1 MKQLLLTF
9 VLLVGSFTN
18 AQTFNFSCTAQELE
32 AERIGLLEA
41 LANNAI
47 YTHVETGYTPD
58 TDEYAVVVIGTSLDG
73 TESEYF
79 NDFITYT
86 YLTNLNGDV
95 TGGWNGFYA
104 DAQEAV
110 ADSEKD
116 GKAELRSLTNSR
128 TLEIESLSTEDIS
141 VVAEWD
147 SAKGHFITIGDVEIL
162 SSEFGH
168 KNYGKISENDFK
180 RLLSRVTE
188 VIAVQ
193 AADFL
198 KNSIVQYIKSVLAT
212 GDTTIEHET
221 LSNGYD
227 RFTVSFNGAGENG
240 SDPWQLRLTTTDPIE
255 ELQREPVDYL
265 QFFFTQITEI
275 VDEAQVEYNSRLD
288 QSVIENQI
296 ASANASNTLYSQT
309 QDEYNAIGTEQG
321 GIDRTDVITALDP
334 IYPSNSTD
342 GINLETG
349 FVGGT
354 HRITIAITQ
363 DPLNPV
369 SIFLE
374 AVDFGN
380 LSMKDMTV
388 DQFNEYYAAAWIFV
402 DNNYIYN

>member
-1 MKQLLLTF
+1 M
-9 VLLVGSFTN
+9 
-18 AQTFNFSCTAQELE
+18 
-32 AERIGLLEA
+32 
-41 LANNAI
+41 AI
-47 YTHVETGYTPD
+47 
-58 TDEYAVVVIGTSLDG
+58 
-73 TESEYF
+73 
-79 NDFITYT
+79 
-86 YLTNLNGDV
+86 
-95 TGGWNGFYA
+95 
-104 DAQEAV
+104 
-110 ADSEKD
+110 
-116 GKAELRSLTNSR
+116 
-128 TLEIESLSTEDIS
+128 
-141 VVAEWD
+141 
-147 SAKGHFITIGDVEIL
+147 
-162 SSEFGH
+162 

-198 KNSIVQYIKSVLAT
+198 KKSIVQFIKTVLAT

-221 LSNGYD
+221 LSSGYD
-227 RFTVSFNGAGENG
+227 RFTISFDGAGENG

-275 VDEAQVEYNSRLD
+275 VNEAQIEYNSRLD

-296 ASANASNTLYSQT
+296 ASANASNTLYNQT
-309 QDEYNAIGTEQG
+309 QGEYDAIGTEQG
-321 GIDRTDVITALDP
+321 GIDRTNVIIALDP
-334 IYPSNSTD
+334 IYPANSTD

-354 HRITIAITQ
+354 HRITINITQ

-388 DQFNEYYAAAWIFV
+388 DQFNEYYAAAWVFV